1 MPADYRHSVNHHR
14 GPDVWVFDCTA
25 GSAHRRGR
33 LAHSSHQGGDEDELE
48 KQLAEAVVSYLAEHR
63 HAMDTLEGIADW
75 WIPRQQA
82 RVEVQRLQR
91 VLERLVEE
99 GILERIPGAGS
110 VSFRLKTSPR

>member
-1 MPADYRHSVNHHR
+1 MADEV
-14 GPDVWVFDCTA
+14 
-25 GSAHRRGR
+25 
-33 LAHSSHQGGDEDELE
+33 LA
-48 KQLAEAVVSYLAEHR
+48 YLLQHPQAQ
-63 HAMDTLEGIADW
+63 DTLEGIADW

-110 VSFRLKTSPR
+110 VSFRLRTSPR